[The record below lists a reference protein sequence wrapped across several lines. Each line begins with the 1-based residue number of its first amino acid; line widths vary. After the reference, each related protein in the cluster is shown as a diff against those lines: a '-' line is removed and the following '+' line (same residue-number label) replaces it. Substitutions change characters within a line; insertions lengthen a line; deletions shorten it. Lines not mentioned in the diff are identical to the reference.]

1 MRSRRFARWSFPALL
16 VAFSIH
22 SPVASQD
29 AKWETNRTTQ
39 PDDVEELKAL
49 QSVVKK
55 VIEKTTPATVGII
68 IGMGAGSGV
77 IVSEDGLVLTAAHVS
92 GPPDKD
98 CRLVLPDGRVVKGK
112 TLGTN
117 DKMDSGMIRITDKG
131 PNNGKWPFV
140 EIGKSDAMKKGQ
152 WVVSLGHPGGY
163 KKDRPPVARLGRMVD
178 PLLTTGPNKGLSQ
191 TNCTLVGGDSGGPLF
206 DLDGKLVGIHS
217 RIGLTLNMNIH
228 VPTEQYKKEWADL
241 VAGVQ
246 IGRPLKAPVLGVT
259 FDEKAPNVLVETV
272 YEDGPAARSGLK
284 DGDVI
289 TQFDG
294 TKVATADDVRALL
307 LKRKAGDEV
316 VLTVVR
322 GTKTLSF
329 AVVLQ
334 KRE

>member
-1 MRSRRFARWSFPALL
+1 MRSRRFARWTLPALL
-16 VAFSIH
+16 VAFSIAAPA
-22 SPVASQD
+22 SSQD
-29 AKWETNRTTQ
+29 VKWDVNRTSH
-39 PDDVEELKAL
+39 PEDVAELKAL
-49 QSVVKK
+49 EAVVKT
-55 VIEKTTPATVGII
+55 VIEKTTPATVGVL

-98 CRLVLPDGRVVKGK
+98 CLLILQDGRTVKGK

-140 EIGKSDAMKKGQ
+140 AIGKSDTLKKGQ

-163 KKDRPPVARLGRMVD
+163 KKDRPPVARLGRVME
-178 PLLTTGPNKGLSQ
+178 PLIGFGPNKGLVQS
-191 TNCTLVGGDSGGPLF
+191 NCTLVGGDSGGPLY

-217 RIGLTLNMNIH
+217 RIGLTLNTNIH
-228 VPTEQYKKEWADL
+228 VPTEQFKKEWDDL

-246 IGRPLKAPVLGVT
+246 VGKPLKAPVLGVT
-259 FDEKAPNVLVETV
+259 FDETAKNVLVETV
-272 YEDGPAARSGLK
+272 YEDGPAYRSGLK

-294 TKVATADDVRALL
+294 TKVAKADDVRALL
-307 LKRKAGDEV
+307 AKRKAGEEV
-316 VLTVVR
+316 VLTVLR
-322 GTKTLSF
+322 GTKTLSIT
-329 AVVLQ
+329 VTLQ

>member
-1 MRSRRFARWSFPALL
+1 MRSRRFARWSFAATL
-16 VAFSIH
+16 VAVSLAA
-22 SPVASQD
+22 PATSQD
-29 AKWETNRTTQ
+29 VKWDVNRTTQ

-55 VIEKTTPATVGII
+55 VIEKTTPATVGIV

-98 CRLVLPDGRVVKGK
+98 CFLILSDGKRVKGK

-117 DKMDSGMIRITDKG
+117 DKMDSGMIKITDKG

-140 EIGKSDAMKKGQ
+140 EIGKSDATKKGQ

-163 KKDRPPVARLGRMVD
+163 KRDRPPVARLGRMVEK
-178 PLLTTGPNKGLSQ
+178 LTPSGPNKGLSQ
-191 TNCTLVGGDSGGPLF
+191 SNCTLVGGDSGGPLF
-206 DLDGKLVGIHS
+206 DLDGKLIGIHS

-228 VPTEQYKKEWADL
+228 VPTEQYKKEWDDL

-246 IGRPLKAPVLGVT
+246 IGKPLKAPILGVA
-259 FDEKAPNVLVETV
+259 FDDTAKSALVDEVT
-272 YEDGPAARSGLK
+272 EDGPAAKSGMK
-284 DGDVI
+284 NGDVI

-294 TKVATADDVRALL
+294 TKVANADEVRALL
-307 LKRKAGDEV
+307 AKRKAGDEV
-316 VLTVVR
+316 VLTVLR
-322 GTKTLSF
+322 GTKTLSL